1 MFAKKEIKMAD
12 LKNRLRNFAKSNK
25 DMGLFPASDYVG
37 GGDEGESRVWIST
50 GSYAMNKLV
59 SGDPRRGW
67 LTKKIHG
74 LAGEPGVGKSYLALS
89 TAREAIKDGH
99 VVVIYDTEGNIT
111 EENLINMGIDPD
123 EVLYKQIHT
132 IEELKTNMVNDV
144 ETLRKDFPD
153 EEILVI
159 TDSIGMLSSDKEYE
173 DAKSGKNAAD
183 MGLKARML
191 KSASRIAQMLCDKQG
206 MTMIVVNH
214 TYTNPS
220 SYVPEQVFAGGS
232 GFIYACTSIVF
243 LRKSAEKESVK
254 KTDDG
259 KTYKIHTGNF
269 ITATT
274 AKNRV
279 VPEGQSEKIYLS
291 MKTGLNKWFGL
302 LEDAIELGF
311 FTQKG
316 SRIVI
321 HHLDD
326 KSVFKK
332 QVYKDEIWNPIL
344 DDLSEKLIEKYRYH
358 KNSDIEDDDLNE
370 DNEEVDVE

>member
-1 MFAKKEIKMAD
+1 MAD
-12 LKNRLRNFAKSNK
+12 LKSRLRDFAKSNK
-25 DMGLFPASDYVG
+25 DMGLAPASDSVT
-37 GGDEGESRVWIST
+37 GDNETPKVWLST

-59 SGDPRRGW
+59 SGDPRCGW
-67 LTKKIHG
+67 LSRKIHG

-89 TAREAIKDGH
+89 TARESIKAGH

-111 EENLINMGIDPD
+111 EENLNNMGIDPN
-123 EVLYKQIHT
+123 EVLYRQIHT
-132 IEELKTNMVNDV
+132 IEELKTKMVNDV

-183 MGLKARML
+183 QGLKAKML

-243 LRKSAEKESVK
+243 LRKSAEKESTK

-274 AKNRV
+274 AKNRI

-291 MKTGLNKWFGL
+291 MKTGLNKWFGM

-316 SRIVI
+316 SRVVI
-321 HHLDD
+321 HHHDD

-332 QVYKDEIWNPIL
+332 QVYKDEFWVPIL
-344 DDLSEKLIEKYRYH
+344 DELSDKLIEKYSYH
-358 KNSDIEDDDLNE
+358 KNSDIEEEELNE
-370 DNEEVDVE
+370 EQEDEEVDVE